1 MRRGLRHSLRYWVLG
16 LVCLSS
22 CLLITSWDPAT
33 ADAVARQTPVRVGVC
48 HNPPKVFWDESHR
61 PAGFFPD
68 LIEAIAQQEDWPLE
82 FVECNWPDCLTSLE
96 QGNLDLMLDVSYS
109 PERDRRFDFNREVVF
124 ASWSVV
130 FAHRGTQI
138 ESILDLD
145 DKKIAVLEDGIQYE
159 SLKTMAREFDIQ
171 PLFVPVPDYFAMFH
185 LLESGK
191 VDGGVVNR
199 FFPTQVEPKNVVKT
213 NVLIKPDQVHFATP
227 EGQNGDLLL
236 AIDRQLAIMKT
247 TPNSVYYQASDRWL
261 AGLQIQ
267 SVNWRQIRQ
276 LGVLTAI
283 IIAAGFMVLIL
294 LWNHT
299 LRREIQARNLIQA
312 RLRHDALHD
321 ALTGLPNRTQL
332 LQKLERILQKPQQ
345 EVPQLALL
353 FIDLDQFKVVND
365 SLGHL
370 VGDQL
375 LQEMAH
381 RLSCLNAANC
391 LIARLGG
398 DEFVVLLEQLADLHA
413 AVQIAEW
420 ILQTLKIP
428 LWLNGHEVCLGGSI
442 GIVWGSGQYQRP
454 TELIRDADIAM
465 YQAKTNGRSRYA
477 IFIPDM
483 LAQASRRLCLENE
496 LRKALAQQ
504 EFVLYYQPIVDL
516 TSWKLVGLE
525 ALVRW
530 QHPQK
535 GLRSPAEFIPVAEET
550 GSIVPLGWWVM
561 EAACQQLRHWQAVF
575 PQTENL
581 TVSVNVSAAQL
592 LEPNFVEQ
600 VDGILMRTGLAGHSL
615 VLEITESL
623 LIDHASSTCQQLQQ
637 LQDRRIGISIDDF
650 GTGYSSFSYLHKLPL
665 TTLKIDRAFTR
676 DLSDSDKSR
685 KIVET
690 MIVLARQIGL
700 RTIAEGIETEQQQLH
715 LQKLGC
721 NFGQGYWFDRP
732 QPVSIIQQRL
742 AEATWYCGKVPVLQG
757 GAPLPR

>member
-1 MRRGLRHSLRYWVLG
+1 M
-16 LVCLSS
+16 
-22 CLLITSWDPAT
+22 
-33 ADAVARQTPVRVGVC
+33 ARQTPVRVGVC
-48 HNPPKVFWDESHR
+48 HNPPKVFWDESHH
-61 PAGFFPD
+61 PAGFFPE
-68 LIEAIAQQEDWPLE
+68 LIQAIAQQEGWSLE
-82 FVECNWPDCLTSLE
+82 FVECDWPNCLASLE
-96 QGNLDLMLDVSYS
+96 QGDLDLMLDVSYS
-109 PERDRRFDFNREVVF
+109 PKRDRRFDFNREVVF

-130 FAHRGTQI
+130 YARRGTQI

-145 DKKIAVLEDGIQYE
+145 GKKIAVLEDGIQYE

-171 PLFVPVPDYFAMFH
+171 PLFVPVPDYFALFH

-213 NVLIKPDQVHFATP
+213 NILIKPDQVHFATP
-227 EGQNGDLLL
+227 EGQNDDLLS
-236 AIDRQLAIMKT
+236 AIDRHLAIMKSS
-247 TPNSVYYQASDRWL
+247 PNSIYYQASDRWL
-261 AGLQIQ
+261 AGLDIQ
-267 SVNWRQIRQ
+267 PVNWRRMRQ
-276 LGVLTAI
+276 LGILATSL
-283 IIAAGFMVLIL
+283 IATGFMGLIL

-312 RLRHDALHD
+312 RLQHDALHD
-321 ALTGLPNRTQL
+321 DLTGLPNRTQL
-332 LQKLERILQKPQQ
+332 LQRLEQILQKPQR
-345 EVPQLALL
+345 EAHRLALL

-375 LQEMAH
+375 LLEMAH
-381 RLSCLNAANC
+381 RLRCLNAANC

-398 DEFVVLLEQLADLHA
+398 DEFVVLLEQLADIHA
-413 AVQIAEW
+413 AVQVAEW

-442 GIVWGSGQYQRP
+442 GIVWGSERYQRP
-454 TELIRDADIAM
+454 AELIRDADIAM
-465 YQAKTNGRSRYA
+465 YRAKTNGRSRYA

-483 LAQASRRLCLENE
+483 LAQASQRLSLENE
-496 LRKALAQQ
+496 LRKALDQQ
-504 EFVLYYQPIVDL
+504 EFVLHYQPIVNL
-516 TSWKLVGLE
+516 TTQELVGLE

-550 GSIVPLGWWVM
+550 GLIVPLGWWVM
-561 EAACQQLRHWQAVF
+561 ETAAQQLRRWQVTFSQA
-575 PQTENL
+575 TNL

-592 LEPNFVEQ
+592 LEPNFVER
-600 VDGILMRTGLAGHSL
+600 VDGILTRTGLGGKSL
-615 VLEITESL
+615 MLEITESL
-623 LIDHASSTCQQLQQ
+623 LIDHASSTCQQLQR
-637 LQDRRIGISIDDF
+637 LQDRQIGISIDDF

-676 DLSDSDKSR
+676 DLSDSDKSP

-700 RTIAEGIETEQQQLH
+700 KSTAEGIETEQQRLH

-721 NFGQGYWFDRP
+721 DFGQGYWFDRP
-732 QPVSIIQQRL
+732 QPVAVVHQRL
-742 AEATWYCGKVPVLQG
+742 AEAIWFCRKDPLFQG
-757 GAPLPR
+757 GTILPR